1 MYNGCNKTALSSQN
15 TIAEGFYRLLKE
27 KDYSKISISEI
38 CKESGVSRQ
47 TFYSLFS
54 SKENIVAF
62 LLYKEYAFNPT
73 RDCGCTENPTLAELS
88 RGFAAFIINKA
99 DFIELL
105 EKNKI
110 IFLMQE
116 TLFHGFECC
125 RSGLDKTGKCKV
137 PSDLA
142 IDFIASGLTTIAKH
156 YVKNRSDYQ
165 GSRLEE
171 VIFQLFS
178 GECGID

>member
-1 MYNGCNKTALSSQN
+1 MYTGCNKTALSSQN
-15 TIAEGFYRLLKE
+15 TIAEGFYKLLKE
-27 KDYSKISISEI
+27 KEYSKISISEI
-38 CKESGVSRQ
+38 CKESGISRQ

-73 RDCGCTENPTLAELS
+73 KDCGCTDNPTLAEHS
-88 RGFAAFIINKA
+88 KGFAAFIKDKA

-116 TLFHGFECC
+116 TLFSGFECC
-125 RSGLDKTGKCKV
+125 MEGLDKTDKCKV
-137 PSDLA
+137 PPDLA

-156 YVKNRSDYQ
+156 YVKNRSDYR
-165 GSRLEE
+165 GRRLEE
-171 VIFQLFS
+171 VIYQLFS